1 MQAQALQ
8 SGVLKHGVMQH
19 GVMQQCTMHNRTT
32 PPRAMLSRRMHTF
45 TSWMLLLALFISG
58 LFISSASSVNA
69 AELTIASKEGE
80 REGEGDVDAITRA
93 IMLGETPR
101 ALKLIRRMENSASA
115 NAGTLLDAA
124 MLYCEAGQPEDA
136 ERVFSLLETSYAPP
150 PAIQQLIE
158 YTRKIGCAR
167 VPTPS
172 PWKLSYGV
180 SAGITDNANA
190 GPRGATIRMPD
201 EAPVREL
208 TLLPS
213 FVARADVFV
222 GLEAVGEY
230 KLNTANNLVAIGG
243 LRARQY
249 ASETH
254 FSYQQLL
261 LGLGGQQRLGTQV
274 WDGLLTGS
282 LLMLGNSLYET
293 ALNLQAGRWWDVANR
308 DGRPAKNGVDV
319 LVSALQYPQN
329 TSYDSYFVELRAK
342 TQWLPREDTLTSATF
357 GLVADISRNERVGGN
372 RTGFMGGLRS
382 ETRLSETRQLQFHLQ
397 QYMLNDANI
406 YNETLF
412 GDLKRAPASGFL
424 SVRLQQ
430 KLNLRDSVYIQLARN
445 WRDDAIPLFNMKS
458 HVLMVGYQW

>member
-1 MQAQALQ
+1 MHTQVLQ
-8 SGVLKHGVMQH
+8 SGVLQH
-19 GVMQQCTMHNRTT
+19 GVMQQRAIDNRATQSRVMH
-32 PPRAMLSRRMHTF
+32 PRRIRTF
-45 TSWMLLLALFISG
+45 TSWILLLAIIMCALFT
-58 LFISSASSVNA
+58 SSASNVNA
-69 AELTIASKEGE
+69 AELTAASKEGE
-80 REGEGDVDAITRA
+80 REGEGDLDAITRA

-101 ALKLIRRMENSASA
+101 ALKLIRRMENSPSA
-115 NAGTLLDAA
+115 DAGTLLDAA

-136 ERVFSLLETSYAPP
+136 ERVFGLLETSYAPP
-150 PAIQQLIE
+150 PAIQQLID

-167 VPTPS
+167 VPTLS
-172 PWKLSYGV
+172 PWKLNYGV

-190 GPRGATIRMPD
+190 GPRSSTIRMPD

-208 TLLPS
+208 TLLPN
-213 FVARADVFV
+213 FIARSDTFV

-230 KLNTANNLVAIGG
+230 SLNPANNLVAIGG

-261 LGLGGQQRLGTQV
+261 LGLGGQQRRGKQT

-282 LLMLGNSLYET
+282 ALMLGGALYET
-293 ALNLQAGRWWDVANR
+293 ALNAQAGLSWDMPNR
-308 DGRPAKNGVDV
+308 AGRPAKDGIDV

-357 GLVADISRNERVGGN
+357 GLVADISRNERVGGD

-382 ETRLSETRQLQFHLQ
+382 ETRLSETRQLQFHWQ

-424 SVRLQQ
+424 SIRLQQ
-430 KLNLRDSVYIQLARN
+430 KLNLRDSVYIQLTRN

-458 HVLMVGYQW
+458 HVLMLGYQW